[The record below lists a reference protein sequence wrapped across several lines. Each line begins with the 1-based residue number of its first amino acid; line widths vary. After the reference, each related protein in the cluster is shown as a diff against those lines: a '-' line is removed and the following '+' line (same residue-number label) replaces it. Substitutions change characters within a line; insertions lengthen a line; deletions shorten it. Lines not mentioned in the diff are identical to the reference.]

1 MKGFLC
7 GNCWNFNPCCLRLA
21 NLVWTQFLKN
31 DRSSDIGQ
39 LSGCQ
44 AYGDDV
50 DQEYRKVR
58 EKQRSKG
65 IDRNRL
71 KGLKKRK
78 LVGNVET
85 RRTKNIT
92 VQLTRT
98 QW

>member
-1 MKGFLC
+1 MGFLC

-21 NLVWTQFLKN
+21 NL
-31 DRSSDIGQ
+31 
-39 LSGCQ
+39 GCQ

-50 DQEYRKVR
+50 GQEYRKVR

-65 IDRNRL
+65 IDRKRL